1 VSSLPRR
8 LRAAAYLAS
17 ASLVLAAVPGAVP
30 PAAAADQD
38 PVDAGIVVQKVEGMP
53 DGFMRGVDVSTALSL
68 EESGVTFR
76 NTDGQVADLFDV
88 LAESGVTDV
97 RVRVWNDPFDAQ
109 GHGYGAGNVDVE
121 RAVHIGERATAAGLG
136 VLVDFHYS
144 DFWAD
149 PSKQQ
154 APKAWAGLSVADKA
168 AAVETYT
175 AESLQEFEDA
185 GVDVE
190 MVQIGNETNNGI
202 AGVTGWDDMA
212 QIFSAGSAAVR
223 EVLPDA
229 LVALHF
235 TNPESAG
242 RYAGYAAELDARNV
256 DYDVFA
262 SSYYPFWHG
271 TLANLTAVL
280 SDVATTYDKLVMV
293 AETSWARTLEDGD
306 GQPNVVREGSVT
318 DPAYPYSVQGQA
330 NEVRDVMQ
338 AVADV
343 PGDAGIGVF
352 YWEPAWLP
360 VGPPSALEA
369 NKLLWE
375 RDGSGWATS
384 YVGEYDPT
392 GAGVGYGGSEWDNQ
406 ALFDFAGNPLESLQV
421 FRYVLTG
428 AVAPRAVYSIGSPS
442 VTVTDGDAVVL
453 PGTVAVTYNDL
464 TSVDVAVTWSDSASW
479 IRGPGTYTISG
490 VTADG
495 DAVAATVKVLPVN
508 VVPNGSFENWGAGW
522 SLDWNVANVKEEAA
536 NVHSGAMA
544 VNFWSGT
551 DATFSVSRQVT
562 GVAPG
567 AYTLS
572 VWNHG
577 APEVAGVSLSAVTS
591 AGSWS
596 VPMPQTGWALWA
608 NPTVDDVVVGA
619 DGVVTVAVG
628 GSVPANGWGWF
639 DDVVLTPSTGAVAP
653 DTSALDAALTAA
665 GAVHRAW
672 YTDASLAALDHAVE
686 VGHVV
691 LAGSFATAD
700 DVAAAAALV
709 NGAIAGLEVSSL
721 AAPTVTGTLAATTV
735 NTVTAASV
743 RVTIS
748 AGASAA
754 PTGQVTV
761 HYGPQSVVAT
771 LTAADA
777 GRVTVPLPVLAA
789 GTYPVSVDYAGDA
802 AVAPGSASAG
812 TLTVVR
818 LASKVTAHLRSV
830 VVTTSTTAVVD
841 VTVGSVPA
849 GTVPT
854 GTIKV
859 TYGTATTEVAL
870 TPADGGRLAVELPRL
885 AIGLYPVKV
894 AYSGDAVVAGSS
906 ATTRLVAVVRTPPV
920 VKAQLASATVT
931 PSQAAKVAVT
941 VQAADFAS
949 PTGTVWVTYGSRS
962 TSVPLRASDHGSV
975 TVTLAKLPKGT
986 YSVRVVYVSTD
997 SRVGSGV
1004 AAPLRLTVR

>member
-1 VSSLPRR
+1 MSSLPRR

-17 ASLVLAAVPGAVP
+17 ASLILAAVPGAVL
-30 PAAAADQD
+30 PAAAADQG

-53 DGFMRGVDVSTALSL
+53 EGFMRGVDVSTALSL

-76 NTDGQVADLFDV
+76 DTHGQVADLFDV
-88 LAESGVTDV
+88 LADSGVTDV
-97 RVRVWNDPFDAQ
+97 RVRVWNDPWDAE
-109 GHGYGAGNVDVE
+109 GHGYGAGNVDVA
-121 RAVHIGERATAAGLG
+121 RAVEIGERATAAGLG

-149 PSKQQ
+149 PSKQM
-154 APKAWAGLSVADKA
+154 APKAWAGLPVAEKA

-175 AESLQEFEDA
+175 AESLQAFEDA
-185 GVDVE
+185 GVDVT
-190 MVQIGNETNNGI
+190 MVQVGNETNNGI

-242 RYAGYAAELDARNV
+242 RYAGYAAELAARNV

-271 TLANLTAVL
+271 TLSNLTSVL
-280 SDVATTYDKLVMV
+280 SDVATTYGKKVMV

-306 GQPNVVREGSVT
+306 GQVNVIREGSVT

-369 NKLLWE
+369 NKVLWE

-384 YVGEYDPT
+384 YAAEYDPADA
-392 GAGVGYGGSEWDNQ
+392 GARYGGSEWDNQ

-428 AVAPRAVYSIGSPS
+428 AVAPRAVYSIESPS
-442 VTVTDGDAVVL
+442 VTVTDGEAVVL
-453 PGTVAVTYNDL
+453 PSTVAVTFNDQ
-464 TSVDVAVTWSDSASW
+464 TVVDTAVTWSDSASW

-495 DAVAATVKVLPVN
+495 DAARATVTVLAAN

-544 VNFWSGT
+544 VNFWSAT

-577 APEVAGVSLSAVTS
+577 APEVGGVSLSAVTS

-628 GSVPANGWGWF
+628 GAVPANGWGWF
-639 DDVVLTPSTGAVAP
+639 DDVVLTPSTGTVAP
-653 DTSALDAALTAA
+653 DTSALDAALAAA

-672 YTDASLAALDHAVE
+672 YTEASLAALDHAVE

-700 DVAAAAALV
+700 DVAAATALV
-709 NGAIAGLEVSSL
+709 NGAVAGLEVSAL
-721 AAPTVTGTLAATTV
+721 AAPTVTATLAATTV

-743 RVTIS
+743 QVTVG

-761 HYGPQSVVAT
+761 HYGPQSVVAI

-777 GRVTVPLPVLAA
+777 GHVTVPLPVLPA

-812 TLTVVR
+812 TLTVVT
-818 LASKVTAHLRSV
+818 LASKVTAHVRSI

-854 GTIKV
+854 GTVTV
-859 TYGTATTEVAL
+859 TYGTATKEVAL
-870 TPADGGRLAVELPRL
+870 TQADGGRLAVELPRL
-885 AIGLYPVKV
+885 AIGLYAVKV
-894 AYSGDAVVAGSS
+894 TYSGDAVVAGSS
-906 ATTRLVAVVRTPPV
+906 AAAGLVAVVRTPAV
-920 VKAQLASATVT
+920 VTAQLASASVT

-941 VQAADFAS
+941 VRAADFAS

-962 TSVPLRASDHGSV
+962 TSVPLRASDNGSV

-986 YSVRVVYVSTD
+986 YTVQVVYVSDD
-997 SRVGSGV
+997 SRVGSGI

>member
-1 VSSLPRR
+1 MSSLPRR

-17 ASLVLAAVPGAVP
+17 GSLILAAVPGAVL
-30 PAAAADQD
+30 PAAAADQG
-38 PVDAGIVVQKVEGMP
+38 PVDAGIVVQKVEGLP
-53 DGFMRGVDVSTALSL
+53 EGFKRGVDVSTALSL

-76 NTDGQVADLFDV
+76 DTHGQVADLFDV
-88 LAESGVTDV
+88 LAQSGVTDV
-97 RVRVWNDPFDAQ
+97 RVRVWNDPWDAQ

-121 RAVHIGERATAAGLG
+121 RAVEIGERATAAGLG

-149 PSKQQ
+149 PSKQK
-154 APKAWAGLSVADKA
+154 APKAWADLAVAEKA

-175 AESLQEFEDA
+175 AESLQAFEDA
-185 GVDVE
+185 GVDVT
-190 MVQIGNETNNGI
+190 MVQVGNETNNGV

-223 EVLPDA
+223 DVLPDA

-271 TLANLTAVL
+271 TLENLTAVL
-280 SDVATTYDKLVMV
+280 SDVATTYGKKVMV

-306 GQPNVVREGSVT
+306 GQPNVIREGSVAN
-318 DPAYPYSVQGQA
+318 PAYPYSVQGQA

-360 VGPPSALEA
+360 VGPPRTLEA
-369 NKLLWE
+369 NKVLWE

-384 YVGEYDPT
+384 YVGEYDPVDA
-392 GAGVGYGGSEWDNQ
+392 GARYGGSEWDNQ
-406 ALFDFAGNPLESLQV
+406 ALFDDTGNPLESLQV

-428 AVAPRAVYSIGSPS
+428 AVAPRAVYSIESPS
-442 VTVTDGDAVVL
+442 VTVTDGDAVAL

-464 TSVDVAVTWSDSASW
+464 TVVDVAVTWSDSVSW
-479 IRGPGTYTISG
+479 IRGPGTYTVSG

-495 DAVAATVKVLPVN
+495 AATFATVNVLPVN
-508 VVPNGSFENWGAGW
+508 VVPNGSFENWGEGW
-522 SLDWNVANVKEEAA
+522 SLDWNVAKVKDEAA
-536 NVHSGAMA
+536 NVHSGGMA
-544 VNFWSGT
+544 VNFWSET
-551 DATFSVSRQVT
+551 DGTFSVSRQVT
-562 GVAPG
+562 GIAPG
-567 AYTLS
+567 TYALS

-577 APEVAGVSLSAVTS
+577 APEVGGIGLSAETS
-591 AGSWS
+591 VGSWS
-596 VPMPQTGWALWA
+596 VPMPQSGWAAWA
-608 NPTVDDVVVGA
+608 NPSVDGVVVGA

-639 DDVVLTPSTGAVAP
+639 DDVVLTPTTGAVAP
-653 DTSALDAALTAA
+653 DTSALDAALAAA
-665 GAVHRAW
+665 GAVSRAW
-672 YTDASLAALDHAVE
+672 YTDSSLAALDHAVE

-691 LAGSFATAD
+691 LAGGFVTAE
-700 DVAAAAALV
+700 DVAAATALV
-709 NGAIAGLEVSSL
+709 NAAIAGLEVSAS
-721 AAPTVTGTLAATTV
+721 AAPTVTATLSATTV
-735 NTVTAASV
+735 STVTAAAV
-743 RVTIS
+743 HVTVG

-777 GRVTVPLPVLAA
+777 GQVTVPLPVLAA
-789 GTYPVSVDYAGDA
+789 GAYAISVDYAGDA
-802 AVAPGSASAG
+802 AVAPGAASAG
-812 TLTVVR
+812 TLTVVK
-818 LASKVTAHLRSV
+818 LASNVTAHVRRAI
-830 VVTTSTTAVVD
+830 VTTSTRAVVD
-841 VTVGSVPA
+841 VRVSSVPT

-854 GTIKV
+854 GTVTV

-870 TPADGGRLAVELPRL
+870 AQADDGRVAVELPRL
-885 AIGLYPVKV
+885 ATGLYPVKV
-894 AYSGDAVVAGSS
+894 AYSGDAVVAGSA
-906 ATTRLVAVVRTPPV
+906 ATAGVVAVIRTPPV
-920 VKAQLASATVT
+920 VKAQLVSASVT

-941 VQAADFAS
+941 VQAADFTS
-949 PTGTVWVTYGSRS
+949 PTGRVTVTYGSRS
-962 TSVPLRASDHGSV
+962 TSVALRASDDGSV
-975 TVTLAKLPKGT
+975 TVTLGKLPKGT
-986 YSVRVVYVSTD
+986 YTVHVVYVSDD
-997 SRVGSGV
+997 SRVGSGA